1 MRASISWP
9 VPLPVRFT
17 ISPPAEIGCHA
28 RPELQTV
35 LVVDFSAIAQD
46 ASMISQLVSGP
57 WTPSDSSMRGHRCR
71 VEQVT
76 STIKY
81 RIQTKAGD
89 DPKRPRVR
97 RWKFL
102 SYLHFSKSC
111 VSLRFLLKRCQ
122 KRNRFKTE

>member
-46 ASMISQLVSGP
+46 PSMISQPVSGP
-57 WTPSDSSMRGHRCR
+57 WTPSDSSMRGHQCR

-89 DPKRPRVR
+89 DPKGLACAFGSLQAISISQRAASLLVFV
-97 RWKFL
+97 KTM
-102 SYLHFSKSC
+102 SKE
-111 VSLRFLLKRCQ
+111 KPPQ
-122 KRNRFKTE
+122 N

>member
-46 ASMISQLVSGP
+46 ASMIWQPVSGQ
-57 WTPSDSSMRGHRCR
+57 WTPSDSSMRGRQCR

-76 STIKY
+76 SCGPQKLNPTGTAIL
-81 RIQTKAGD
+81 T
-89 DPKRPRVR
+89 PKSLAVGIHDEGRPV
-97 RWKFL
+97 
-102 SYLHFSKSC
+102 
-111 VSLRFLLKRCQ
+111 
-122 KRNRFKTE
+122 